1 MRSRQARRVSVLGLF
16 RSVPPVLGLLA
27 SAACG
32 EDASAT
38 SGATGSAPVL
48 TASSTAATTATSATA
63 TAVVTASAPSSASSE
78 PPTALSGT
86 PSAAPVAGPSS
97 KPTATAKP
105 TTEPTPT
112 TTGTTTTPVPA
123 PEPTIALPTPAAGS
137 ADEVGLKIDE
147 LYKGHQRFSAR
158 FVQKHKQK
166 VSGTEREQKGVVTVE
181 RPNKISFKYDAPN
194 KNRIVSDGATL
205 KVYIAD
211 DEQMFQQPVKNTEYP
226 GAFGFIMGSGI
237 RQSFEFSFNEKAKF
251 DLGWVLNGAP
261 RSPNPQYEQV
271 LFWINKDKLGA
282 KDPGAVTA
290 VLILDAQG
298 NKNRFELFEAKFPDS
313 VDPTE
318 FTFTPPAGT
327 SIKQ

>member
-1 MRSRQARRVSVLGLF
+1 MRSRQARRLGSS
-16 RSVPPVLGLLA
+16 RSVASILCLLA
-27 SAACG
+27 LAACG
-32 EDASAT
+32 EDAPAGAT
-38 SGATGSAPVL
+38 SGATTGSAPVL
-48 TASSTAATTATSATA
+48 AASASTATTAATPSATV
-63 TAVVTASAPSSASSE
+63 TATASAPSGASSE
-78 PPTALSGT
+78 PAAALSGA
-86 PSAAPVAGPSS
+86 PSAAPVAGNASS

-105 TTEPTPT
+105 TTEPVPT
-112 TTGTTTTPVPA
+112 TTTTGPTPA
-123 PEPTIALPTPAAGS
+123 PEPTIALPAPAAGS
-137 ADEVGLKIDE
+137 ADEVGFKIDE

-194 KNRIVSDGATL
+194 KNRIVSDGSTL
-205 KVYIAD
+205 KIYIAE

-251 DLGWVLNGAP
+251 DLGFVLNGAP
-261 RSPNPQYEQV
+261 RSANPQYEQV

-298 NKNRFELFEAKFPDS
+298 NKNRFELFDAKFPDS
-313 VDPTE
+313 VDAAE